1 MHVKRF
7 NVFKWLSVVLLL
19 LNAAGAIPAG
29 VLYIA
34 DPSGS
39 KMGTTT
45 ALLQHSPF
53 SNFLIPGIV
62 LFLANGVC
70 SLVAFAL
77 LVSKHKA
84 GAVAVLLQ
92 GAILC
97 GWIAI
102 QVYMLRLVDPLH
114 IIMFTVGVLLIL
126 SSVAMQRTKRQTP

>member
-1 MHVKRF
+1 MHVKRDNLF
-7 NVFKWLSVVLLL
+7 RWLSVVLLL

-34 DPSGS
+34 DPSGG

-70 SLVAFAL
+70 SLVALGL
-77 LVSKHKA
+77 LISKHKA

-102 QVYMLRLVDPLH
+102 QVYMLRMIDALH

-126 SSVAMQRTKRQTP
+126 SGVVMYRAKQTP